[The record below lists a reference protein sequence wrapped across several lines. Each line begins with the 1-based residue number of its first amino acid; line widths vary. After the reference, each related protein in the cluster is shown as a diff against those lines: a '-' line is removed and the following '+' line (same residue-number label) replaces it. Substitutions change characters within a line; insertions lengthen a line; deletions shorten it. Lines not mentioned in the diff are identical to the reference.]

1 MRIEKENVEI
11 FDKLEILSRKTQKTE
26 RMEIERKKSFPMKK
40 YG

>member
-11 FDKLEILSRKTQKTE
+11 LDKLEILNRKTQKTK

-40 YG
+40 YR